1 MTYGPQRVSRR
12 RVLTTLVAAPFAAG
26 LAWPAAA
33 QDAKPIPVR
42 IGLQAQTSWLL
53 YTARDL
59 KLFEKVGLD
68 PQYIRLTTGAQS
80 IAAMASRSL
89 DIASPGVTPFA
100 AGLAQGVN
108 WKVVGIDTTLPNAEG
123 FVARK
128 DTDIRRLEDL
138 KGKTIAVARGST
150 SYYGLLAALQSKGI
164 GKNDVK
170 LLLMGPPEQ
179 IGAMSNGNVDAV
191 AVWEPWIQ
199 RQIKE
204 TGARLIGMEADYGVH
219 TALAVYAVHG
229 EFAEKNKEAV
239 DRFLRALLLA
249 YQHIEKNGPEV
260 AIAAVADAMGVTKE
274 LARTMYEEAPAPK
287 VPRWTDA
294 SYQYSVVPGSPFPTE
309 AQRMASFLADEKI
322 IDKKVDL
329 STAFD
334 DSFIRRIL
342 GGAGK

>member
-1 MTYGPQRVSRR
+1 MTYGPRR
-12 RVLTTLVAAPFAAG
+12 ILRRKALTALVVAPLALG
-26 LAWPAAA
+26 LSWPAAA
-33 QDAKPIPVR
+33 QNTKPIPVR

-68 PQYIRLTTGAQS
+68 PQYVRLTTGAQS

-108 WKVVGIDTTLPNAEG
+108 WKIVGIDTTLPNAEG

-128 DTDIRRLEDL
+128 DTEIRKLEDL

-150 SYYGLLAALQSKGI
+150 SYYGLLAALQSKGVA
-164 GKNDVK
+164 KDDVK

-229 EFAEKNKEAV
+229 EFAEKNREAV
-239 DRFLRALLLA
+239 DRFLKALLLA

-260 AIAAVADAMGVTKE
+260 AIAAVADAMGVSKE
-274 LARTMYEEAPAPK
+274 LAKTMYEEAPAPK

-294 SYQYSVVPGSPFPTE
+294 DYQYSVVPGSPFPTE
-309 AQRMASFLADEKI
+309 AQKMASFLFEEKI
-322 IDKKVDL
+322 IDKKADL
-329 STAFD
+329 SSAFD
-334 DSFIRRIL
+334 DSFIRRVL
-342 GGAGK
+342 GSAGR